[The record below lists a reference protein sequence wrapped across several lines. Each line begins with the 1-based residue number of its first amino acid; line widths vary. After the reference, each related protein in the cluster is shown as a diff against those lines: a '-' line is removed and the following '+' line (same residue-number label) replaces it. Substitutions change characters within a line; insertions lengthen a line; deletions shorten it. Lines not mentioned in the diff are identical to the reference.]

1 MFYEIQ
7 QIVFLCASATTS
19 MKLRGQKP
27 WKEGRQSKRHLKGKI
42 LRKSLKGK
50 VIITHP
56 TNNLPTSNKMQKSL
70 IIIDAWEETH
80 SRNFTV
86 FQPFTKIIRSIY
98 DRSIHGGG
106 A

>member
-1 MFYEIQ
+1 VRLQLPTLLLLRYE
-7 QIVFLCASATTS
+7 VARPKTL
-19 MKLRGQKP
+19 
-27 WKEGRQSKRHLKGKI
+27 EGRKAKQKAPKGKNTTEE
-42 LRKSLKGK
+42 SQGESNHHSPNQ
-50 VIITHP
+50 V
-56 TNNLPTSNKMQKSL
+56 LPTSNKMQKSL